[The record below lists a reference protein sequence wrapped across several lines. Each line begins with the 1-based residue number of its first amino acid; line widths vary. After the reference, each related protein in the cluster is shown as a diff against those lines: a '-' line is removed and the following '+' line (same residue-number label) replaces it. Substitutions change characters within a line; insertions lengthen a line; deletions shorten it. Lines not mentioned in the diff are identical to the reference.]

1 MLSSV
6 PDKLPAATLCQS
18 GQTWNWDEVEFTMM
32 NPITI
37 GSSRANN
44 DSCVLQIRSQYGI
57 VLLPADIEARAERQL
72 IARWDARL
80 RSDVLVAPHH
90 GSKTS
95 STPEFI
101 DAVAPRFVLFPV
113 GYRNRH
119 RHPNVTAACTGAIR
133 LRRERWSFL
142 WVRKALNIRRIGNG
156 IADIGTPITRHENRI
171 TPVFEVFIP
180 SVTLAARS
188 RVARSPRA
196 LGASRTFLSFSAE

>member
-1 MLSSV
+1 
-6 PDKLPAATLCQS
+6 CQS

-72 IARWDARL
+72 IARWGARL

-119 RHPNVTAACTGAIR
+119 RHPNVTVVRRYMERGVHWRDSPSSGA
-133 LRRERWSFL
+133 LEFSLDADGVNYSAYRERH
-142 WVRKALNIRRIGNG
+142 RRYWYANN
-156 IADIGTPITRHENRI
+156 AP
-171 TPVFEVFIP
+171 
-180 SVTLAARS
+180 
-188 RVARSPRA
+188 
-196 LGASRTFLSFSAE
+196 